1 MGEAF
6 LEELIFEPVA
16 LEEHILRQDGKRS
29 GWRKRHKERKEWE
42 VRTERLLSWDTG
54 MAGSSRGGRKAG

>member
-29 GWRKRHKERKEWE
+29 GWRKWHKERKEWE
-42 VRTERLLSWDTG
+42 VRTEWLLSWDTG
-54 MAGSSRGGRKAG
+54 TV